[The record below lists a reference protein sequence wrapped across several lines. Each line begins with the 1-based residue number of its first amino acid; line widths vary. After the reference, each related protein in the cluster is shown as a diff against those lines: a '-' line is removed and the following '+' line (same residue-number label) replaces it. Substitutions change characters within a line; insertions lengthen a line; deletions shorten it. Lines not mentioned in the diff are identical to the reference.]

1 MLTHDEHEFLAGLNG
16 DRILQAMN
24 SKRLSSLSA
33 RLCKELEHYSFE
45 HSELNIHTRPSDKL
59 YDILK
64 HQATDRKGW
73 FHLIHQRYKHQQDAI
88 AEIKQLANLEMQRA
102 LAEQKRDLEVHHER
116 RMKTLFAQDRQ
127 IVRGG

>member
-1 MLTHDEHEFLAGLNG
+1 MTHDEHEFLAGLNG

-24 SKRLSSLSA
+24 SKRLSALSA
-33 RLCKELEHYSFE
+33 RLCKELEQYSFE
-45 HSELNIHTRPSDKL
+45 HPELNIHTRPSDKL

-64 HQATDRKGW
+64 SQVTDRKGW
-73 FHLIHQRYKHQQDAI
+73 FHLTHRRYKLQQEAI
-88 AEIKQLANLEMQRA
+88 MEVKRVAELDMHRA
-102 LAEQKRDLEVHHER
+102 LEAQKRDLEVQYER